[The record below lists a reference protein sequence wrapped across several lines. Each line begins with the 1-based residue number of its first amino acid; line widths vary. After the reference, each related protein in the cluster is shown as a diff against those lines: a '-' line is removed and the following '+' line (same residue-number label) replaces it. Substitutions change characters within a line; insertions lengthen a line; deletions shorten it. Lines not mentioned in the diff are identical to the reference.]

1 MKKVTAIFFLII
13 YSSIALDLTLNF
25 HFCDNHFKKISV
37 LNFGGKTNCSCN
49 DHAVPMPCCKDKA
62 PYCKDKL
69 YAAKSDNHITAQQST
84 LQKNISFTLKPIAVI
99 EDMANFNFRNNSSIC
114 LPTPVNKR
122 SCPTPIFL
130 LNRVL
135 RI

>member
-1 MKKVTAIFFLII
+1 
-13 YSSIALDLTLNF
+13 
-25 HFCDNHFKKISV
+25 
-37 LNFGGKTNCSCN
+37 
-49 DHAVPMPCCKDKA
+49 
-62 PYCKDKL
+62 
-69 YAAKSDNHITAQQST
+69 
-84 LQKNISFTLKPIAVI
+84 
-99 EDMANFNFRNNSSIC
+99 MANFNFRNNSSIC